1 MCAHALNISGYKL
14 ENGSKPGLNMKF
26 HFTFEVGSKTSV
38 YSTKNG
44 GIQAADA
51 RYAAQ
56 SLAIHFE
63 MCRHSA
69 IGIRE

>member
-1 MCAHALNISGYKL
+1 
-14 ENGSKPGLNMKF
+14 MKF